1 MYDPPEALPN
11 SVPTLWLPF
20 GAGAGIWP
28 REARRQAKEGSML
41 VLSRKTN
48 QSIMIGDAIR
58 VIVVGFDGD
67 QVKLGI
73 EAPRDVPVHRFEIFA
88 EIRKGRSPGG
98 AAAGLGDGDTLRS
111 P

>member
-20 GAGAGIWP
+20 GAGAGIGA
-28 REARRQAKEGSML
+28 REARREAKEG
-41 VLSRKTN
+41 VDAGAKPQN
-48 QSIMIGDAIR
+48 HQSIMIGDAIR

-73 EAPRDVPVHRFEIFA
+73 EARATCRCTASRFLQRFA
-88 EIRKGRSPGG
+88 KPFFGG
-98 AAAGLGDGDTLRS
+98 AASGLGDGDTLPS